1 MNQMKSTNI
10 LVLGDSIL
18 AGITYDSESN
28 KYHFTKDNC
37 IDILNNTTDYQF
49 DNCSKFGLTS
59 KKALKMLPSF
69 LDKYPNVK
77 YALIELG
84 GNDCDF
90 DWKNI
95 SLDPLKDHL
104 PNVTNKEYINNIQ
117 EILKLLQSRNIQ
129 PIIENLHPINS
140 SKYFN
145 FLSKTLNG
153 DKILSWLKDVSLIY
167 RYQESYNDSLLNLA
181 YQLRIRVLDIRESLL
196 TIHNYE
202 DMLCEDGIHLT
213 ELGQEY
219 LSKTIQNKI
228 GDFIYE

>member
-1 MNQMKSTNI
+1 
-10 LVLGDSIL
+10 
-18 AGITYDSESN
+18 
-28 KYHFTKDNC
+28 
-37 IDILNNTTDYQF
+37 
-49 DNCSKFGLTS
+49 
-59 KKALKMLPSF
+59 MLPSF

-181 YQLRIRVLDIRESLL
+181 YQLRIPVLDIRESLL

>member
-1 MNQMKSTNI
+1 M
-10 LVLGDSIL
+10 
-18 AGITYDSESN
+18 
-28 KYHFTKDNC
+28 
-37 IDILNNTTDYQF
+37 
-49 DNCSKFGLTS
+49 
-59 KKALKMLPSF
+59 
-69 LDKYPNVK
+69 
-77 YALIELG
+77 
-84 GNDCDF
+84 
-90 DWKNI
+90 
-95 SLDPLKDHL
+95 
-104 PNVTNKEYINNIQ
+104 Q

-219 LSKTIQNKI
+219 L
-228 GDFIYE
+228 